1 MVARLGL
8 LPWRSEDPCW
18 TLAGRISPIQSSFI
32 SLQSI
37 TFLHSSLFSKMSAD
51 VCASC
56 HEPLLLEI
64 ETDSDAEEQDAP
76 SSSTPGSI
84 PDDVELRCGCHYHW

>member
-1 MVARLGL
+1 
-8 LPWRSEDPCW
+8 
-18 TLAGRISPIQSSFI
+18 
-32 SLQSI
+32 
-37 TFLHSSLFSKMSAD
+37 MSAD